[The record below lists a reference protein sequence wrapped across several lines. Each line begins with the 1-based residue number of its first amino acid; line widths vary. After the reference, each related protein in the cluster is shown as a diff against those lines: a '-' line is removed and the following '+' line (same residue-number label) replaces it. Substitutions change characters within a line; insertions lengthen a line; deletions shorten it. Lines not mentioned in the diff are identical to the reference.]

1 MVPEAW
7 RPVNGK
13 EGILG
18 EARQEGEEKRK
29 EKRKPAV
36 APLDL
41 KT

>member
-7 RPVNGK
+7 KPVNGK

-18 EARQEGEEKRK
+18 EAQQEGEEKRK
-29 EKRKPAV
+29 EKKKPAV
-36 APLDL
+36 ATLNL